1 MVERRGRRGIFTGK
15 RTARLQGVITGTGS
29 RRFEAARKRIAKAAG
44 VAPKKVSDADT
55 IEYLARVE
63 DVAVAFR
70 VLVLMEIAEIVASRA
85 ET

>member
-15 RTARLQGVITGTGS
+15 RTARLQGVITEVDS
-29 RRFEAARKRIAKAAG
+29 RRFEAARKRLGKAAG
-44 VAPKKVSDADT
+44 VPPEKVSDANT
-55 IEYLARVE
+55 IEYLTRVE
-63 DVAVAFR
+63 TVAKDQR